1 MLPRSSSF
9 LATVHVKCGHR
20 ALRRLRQRDRELRAL
35 PRNPGPGDGHEN
47 AEPSSY
53 QFLSIDTP
61 GNRNQK
67 GPSVLGRA
75 ASDLLM
81 ESAAFGGGFR
91 PNEQQPIADCKRRS

>member
-1 MLPRSSSF
+1 M
-9 LATVHVKCGHR
+9 KCGHR
-20 ALRRLRQRDRELRAL
+20 GLGRLRQRHRELRAL
-35 PRNPGPGDGHEN
+35 PRNRGPGDGHEN

-61 GNRNQK
+61 GNRNRK

-81 ESAAFGGGFR
+81 ESAAFGGRFR
-91 PNEQQPIADCKRRS
+91 PMNNNNP